1 MPMNYASLTV
11 QIQQYANRTDDDF
24 NNQIPNF
31 IAQAINRI
39 YYEARDIGF
48 EVTRS
53 SALVPDNGDQT
64 ILFTTNWKETLS
76 FTLLDVRLNPI
87 AQILLPRT
95 YEFCLD
101 YWPNLDQTAPP
112 VFYSVRSYNNNNL
125 VFYLSPIPDLNYGYE
140 INYLGIPLLDAT
152 HTTNF
157 LTERYPAL
165 LLYACMVE
173 TIPFL
178 KNDERIPVY
187 ESLYNRALQDVNR
200 TAKERYTDRISKR
213 DKD

>member
-1 MPMNYASLTV
+1 MPMNYASLTA
-11 QIQQYANRTDDDF
+11 QIQSYANRTDDDF
-24 NNQIPNF
+24 VAQIDNF

-48 EVTRS
+48 EIIKNG
-53 SALVPDNGDQT
+53 ALVPNQGDQT

-76 FTLLDVRLNPI
+76 FTLQDVRLNPI
-87 AQILLPRT
+87 TQILLPRT

-101 YWPNLDQTAPP
+101 YWPNLDQTGIPL
-112 VFYSVRSYNNNNL
+112 FYSMRTYGL
-125 VFYLSPIPDLNYGYE
+125 FYLSPIPDFNYGYE
-140 INYLGIPLLDAT
+140 LNYLGIPLLDAT
-152 HTTNF
+152 HPTNF
-157 LTERYPAL
+157 LTDRYPSL
-165 LLYACMVE
+165 LFYACMVE

-178 KNDERIPVY
+178 KSDERVPVY

-200 TAKERYTDRISKR
+200 NTKERYTDRISKR

>member
-1 MPMNYASLTV
+1 MAMNYASLV
-11 QIQQYANRTDDDF
+11 AQIQSYANRTDDDF
-24 NNQIPNF
+24 VAQIDNF

-48 EVTRS
+48 EVS
-53 SALVPDNGDQT
+53 KSGFLVPNNGDQT

-76 FTLLDVRLNPI
+76 FTLQDFRLNPI

-101 YWPNLDQTAPP
+101 YWPNLNLTAPP
-112 VFYSVRSYNNNNL
+112 VFYSMRSYGL
-125 VFYLSPIPDLNYGYE
+125 FYLAPIPDLNYLYE
-140 INYLGIPLLDAT
+140 LNYLGIPLLDAT
-152 HTTNF
+152 HPTNF

-200 TAKERYTDRISKR
+200 NTKERYTDRISKR